1 MVEIGIKG
9 KQTKIVDDTNTAE
22 VYGSGDIAVFA
33 TPAMIGLMEY
43 TASQSVAPYLAEGQS
58 TVGTVVNVKHLAAT
72 PKGMEVW
79 CESTVTEVDR
89 RRLVFEVK
97 AYDQLGTLIGEGTHE
112 RFIID
117 KEKFL
122 GKTYSLLERI

>member
-43 TASQSVAPYLAEGQS
+43 TASQSVAPYLEDGQS
-58 TVGTVVNVKHLAAT
+58 TVGTIVNVKHLAAT

-79 CESTVTEVDR
+79 CESVVTEVDR

-97 AYDQLGTLIGEGTHE
+97 AYDQLGTLIGEGVHE

-122 GKTYSLLERI
+122 GKTYSLLEKI

>member
-1 MVEIGIKG
+1 MVEVGIKG
-9 KQTKIVDDTNTAE
+9 KQTRMVDNTNTAE

-43 TASQSVAPYLAEGQS
+43 TASQSVAPHLDEGQS

-72 PKGMEVW
+72 PVGLEVY
-79 CESTVTEVDR
+79 CESEVTLVDR
-89 RRLVFEVK
+89 RRLVFDVK
-97 AYDQLGTLIGEGTHE
+97 AYDEKGTLIGEGVHE

-117 KEKFL
+117 KDKLLKKAYSQL
-122 GKTYSLLERI
+122 G

>member
-9 KQTKIVDDTNTAE
+9 KQTKMVDETNTAQ

-43 TASQSVAPYLAEGQS
+43 TASQSVAPYLEEGQS
-58 TVGTVVNVKHLAAT
+58 TVGTLVNVKHLAAT
-72 PKGMEVW
+72 PVGLEVI
-79 CESTVTEVDR
+79 CESELTRVDR
-89 RRLVFEVK
+89 RRLVFNVK
-97 AYDQLGTLIGEGTHE
+97 AYDEKGTLIGEGVHE

-117 KEKFL
+117 KDKFL
-122 GKTYSLLERI
+122 KKAYSQLG

>member
-1 MVEIGIKG
+1 MVEVGIKG
-9 KQTKIVDDTNTAE
+9 KQTRMVDNTNTAE

-43 TASQSVAPYLAEGQS
+43 TASQSVAPHLDEGQS

-72 PKGMEVW
+72 PVGLEVY
-79 CESTVTEVDR
+79 CESEVTLVDR
-89 RRLVFEVK
+89 RRLVFDVK
-97 AYDQLGTLIGEGTHE
+97 AYDEKGTLIGEGVHE

-117 KEKFL
+117 KDKFL
-122 GKTYSLLERI
+122 KKAYSQLG